1 MKIKNKNSFTVK
13 RLLLN
18 DTDNE
23 DIKRKTPLFK
33 FRKGIAQRFIL
44 PLLIISLF
52 CSLFIIGQWVWA
64 KPDTYSLLR
73 IFNKILKDVEDNYV
87 DEVIPDSLIK
97 GAINGLIG
105 TLKDPHTQYL
115 TKEEYEQLRVTTEGE
130 FGGIGAQIGTRE
142 EKIVIISPLEGTPA
156 YRAGLMPGDF
166 ILMVD
171 SVSTK
176 GKSVDMVVKQI
187 RGTPGTKVLLTI
199 QREGISEAFNV
210 EITRAIIK
218 LEAVPYYGMITDNIG
233 YIYLANFSRTAEAEF
248 KNGLDSLF
256 TMGAKKIIFDLRGN
270 SGGLLQEG
278 IAISEF
284 FLNLNKDIVTT
295 KGRIEPPRAFKS
307 QKSYSYGEFP
317 MVTLV
322 DGGSASASEIVA
334 GALQDWDR
342 SLIIGTYTFG
352 KGSVQN
358 VIPLEDGGALKLTTA
373 RWYTPSG
380 RCIDKPFATE
390 ESSAVNIPKVDTS
403 KKNIYITLNL
413 KRKVYGNGGINP
425 DIVIEPQ
432 KFTKL
437 ETDIWVKG
445 YFFDFAVHYTNTHK
459 NLDKDFVVDGKMLDY
474 FATYLKEKKKM
485 VFTPAQFD
493 SAKSAIAERI
503 KQEITLNLFGRKEMY
518 HWRTSIDPLIKK
530 AVEMMKE
537 VNFQKELFRFA
548 K

>member
-1 MKIKNKNSFTVK
+1 MMIKNKNLWQSIS
-13 RLLLN
+13 RYC
-18 DTDNE
+18 
-23 DIKRKTPLFK
+23 
-33 FRKGIAQRFIL
+33 IL
-44 PLLIISLF
+44 PLVIITLVCGLLIV
-52 CSLFIIGQWVWA
+52 GHWVWA
-64 KPDTYSLLR
+64 KSDIYSMLR
-73 IFNKILKDVEDNYV
+73 VFNTILKNVEENYV
-87 DEVIPDSLIK
+87 DEVDTDSLIK
-97 GAINGLIG
+97 GAINGLLG

-115 TKEEYEQLRVTTEGE
+115 TKDEYEQLRVTTEGE

-156 YRAGLMPGDF
+156 YRAGLLPGDF
-166 ILMVD
+166 IIMVD
-171 SVSTK
+171 SIPTK
-176 GKSVDMVVKQI
+176 GKSVDLVVKQI

-199 QREGISEAFNV
+199 QRDGIPEPFNI

-218 LEAVPYYGMITDNIG
+218 LEAVPYYGMVTDDIG
-233 YIYLANFSRTAEAEF
+233 YIYLANFSRTAETEF

-256 TMGAKKIIFDLRGN
+256 AMGAKKIIFDLRGN

-295 KGRIEPPRAFKS
+295 KGRIEPPRTYKS
-307 QKSYSYGEFP
+307 QKLYSYGEFP

-322 DGGSASASEIVA
+322 DGGTASASEIVA

-358 VIPLEDGGALKLTTA
+358 VIPLENGGALKLTTA
-373 RWYTPSG
+373 RWYTPVG
-380 RCIDKPFATE
+380 RCIDKPFAAE
-390 ESSAVNIPKVDTS
+390 ESAASVAKVDTS
-403 KKNIYITLNL
+403 KKNVYVTLSV

-425 DIVIEPQ
+425 DILIEPQ

-437 ETDIWVKG
+437 ETDIWIKG

-459 NLDKDFVVDGKMLDY
+459 DLDKNFVVDDKVLDY

-485 VFTPAQFD
+485 VFTSVQFD
-493 SAKSAIAERI
+493 SAKVNLAERI
-503 KQEITLNLFGRKEMY
+503 KQEIILDLFGRKEMY
-518 HWRTSIDPLIKK
+518 RWRMGTDPVIKK
-530 AVEMMKE
+530 AVEILKE
-537 VNFQKELFRFA
+537 VSSPRELFRLV